1 MLLHGKVKG
10 RISVK
15 LSIMWLFGWA
25 WFLML
30 RTTIRIQ
37 NMMKIIMSMVDGND
51 DDDDFSF
58 CDNSKSFV
66 FRIYSYRSAN
76 THIHTYICIYLQS
89 GNSMIVHIEVFIL
102 WLPLWDQ
109 LHYQNKSGYPKPN
122 HSSHSYP

>member
-30 RTTIRIQ
+30 RTIRIQ

-51 DDDDFSF
+51 DDDFSF

-66 FRIYSYRSAN
+66 FRIYIHIEVQIHAY
-76 THIHTYICIYLQS
+76 IHTYVYIYKVGIQ
-89 GNSMIVHIEVFIL
+89 
-102 WLPLWDQ
+102 
-109 LHYQNKSGYPKPN
+109 
-122 HSSHSYP
+122 

>member
-30 RTTIRIQ
+30 RTIRIRH
-37 NMMKIIMSMVDGND
+37 MMKIIMSMVDGND

-66 FRIYSYRSAN
+66 FRIYI
-76 THIHTYICIYLQS
+76 HIEVQIHTYIHMYIFTKWEFNDCAYRGFHFVVTIMGPITLSKQ
-89 GNSMIVHIEVFIL
+89 ER
-102 WLPLWDQ
+102 LP
-109 LHYQNKSGYPKPN
+109 KT
-122 HSSHSYP
+122 